1 MSTVKYLLVSLI
13 FSVIGIAAGFYVS
26 KQTYQPQLAVLKEQI
41 TVADS
46 KILQLED
53 DLKKNVRLVFAH
65 NENCKIEN
73 Q

>member
-1 MSTVKYLLVSLI
+1 MNTVKYLLFSLV
-13 FSVIGIAAGFYVS
+13 FSIIGIAAGFNVS
-26 KQTYQPQLAVLKEQI
+26 KQTYQPQVAALKEQI
-41 TVADS
+41 AAADS

-73 Q
+73 

>member
-1 MSTVKYLLVSLI
+1 MKYLPLGFV
-13 FSVIGIAAGFYVS
+13 SVILGIAIGFYVC
-26 KQTYQPQLAVLKEQI
+26 KQTYQPQVAALKEQI
-41 TVADS
+41 AAADS

-73 Q
+73 